1 MECGESYSIK
11 NDFGQIIEEIKK
23 RQDEPDAVKK
33 VLQEHAEDVEIAIRV
48 IIDAIT
54 VIAEAT
60 YEVFGM
66 MMDYL
71 SDTFH
76 QISEIWDEVLDYDP
90 KMIQAVREGRLTYLQ
105 DAFHQISEMRDQVID
120 YDPTNVPLKRWRAN
134 ERRYSAVITVKYG
147 QFERERANRSSV
159 LRGNMKI
166 GQSGRRTGPK
176 KAKDH

>member
-23 RQDEPDAVKK
+23 RQDELDAVKK

-90 KMIQAVREGRLTYLQ
+90 
-105 DAFHQISEMRDQVID
+105 
-120 YDPTNVPLKRWRAN
+120 TNVPLKRWRAN
-134 ERRYSAVITVKYG
+134 ERRYSAVITVQYG

-166 GQSGRRTGPK
+166 GQSGCRIGPK